1 MDDPGLGLTFPPQW
15 VEEGLASGRFQR
27 YELPKEIYAGQS
39 ANEKYM
45 ADLHAGL
52 KILEEAKKAHSANSK

>member
-39 ANEKYM
+39 
-45 ADLHAGL
+45 
-52 KILEEAKKAHSANSK
+52 KKGVGECCKL